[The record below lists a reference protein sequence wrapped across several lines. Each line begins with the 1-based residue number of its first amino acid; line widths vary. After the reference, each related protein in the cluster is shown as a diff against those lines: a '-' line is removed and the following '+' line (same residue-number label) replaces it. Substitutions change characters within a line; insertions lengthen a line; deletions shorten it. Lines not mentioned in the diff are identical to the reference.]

1 MSKVTT
7 CPACGQR
14 IEEPAYPGDGVYTL
28 NYPHRCDLD
37 EIRYYPRRRHELER
51 QLTQARAL
59 LADALDLAPRM
70 SDDDP
75 IAPALAD
82 WCWRARAALR

>member
-1 MSKVTT
+1 MSATPRSDAARLTERPDLV
-7 CPACGQR
+7 PAEVAQK
-14 IEEPAYPGDGVYTL
+14 
-28 NYPHRCDLD
+28 
-37 EIRYYPRRRHELER
+37 LER